1 MKAKRAGINDTS
13 VSPSTRSICS
23 ETSLLTVFWLS
34 FRNQVFHLVSEWTQ
48 TVATWRRFPH
58 SVFHALSLSFS
69 FAPLPFS
76 NLCHRHLK
84 NDIVTDPY
92 RHHWCNQ
99 VLSLPLGE
107 RYFFPS
113 CPWHAGHS
121 GLRWPFQLLGQ
132 RRKDQVED
140 LGAARPAHHGLLL
153 QPQWQHLCIC
163 FQLRLVEGRRTWE
176 GLPST
181 AEKTS
186 GMRGRAHVF
195 SDLTSSGPWVLQP
208 PEEEL
213 HLPEERCWGAEA
225 TEQEMVR
232 EGQPLSVNMEAVF
245 DGGGCP
251 TSSLHLWLTVE
262 PLQAHHDAW
271 HARMSAVG
279 IDRIQL
285 CCTLLQ
291 EAI

>member
-1 MKAKRAGINDTS
+1 MT
-13 VSPSTRSICS
+13 
-23 ETSLLTVFWLS
+23 
-34 FRNQVFHLVSEWTQ
+34 
-48 TVATWRRFPH
+48 
-58 SVFHALSLSFS
+58 
-69 FAPLPFS
+69 
-76 NLCHRHLK
+76 
-84 NDIVTDPY
+84 VTDPY
-92 RHHWCNQ
+92 RCHCYNQ
-99 VLSLPLGE
+99 VISLVVPSGE
-107 RYFFPS
+107 CYFFPS
-113 CPWHAGHS
+113 CPRHAGHS
-121 GLRWPFQLLGQ
+121 GLRWPIQLLGQ
-132 RRKDQVED
+132 RRPDQVED
-140 LGAARPAHHGLLL
+140 LRAARPAHHGLLL

-163 FQLRLVEGRRTWE
+163 FQLRLVEGRRAWE
-176 GLPST
+176 GVCSLLHRL
-181 AEKTS
+181 KKVC
-186 GMRGRAHVF
+186 MVVVMYF
-195 SDLTSSGPWVLQP
+195 SNLISSGPWVLQP

-213 HLPEERCWGAEA
+213 HLPEECCWGAEA

-245 DGGGCP
+245 HGGGCP